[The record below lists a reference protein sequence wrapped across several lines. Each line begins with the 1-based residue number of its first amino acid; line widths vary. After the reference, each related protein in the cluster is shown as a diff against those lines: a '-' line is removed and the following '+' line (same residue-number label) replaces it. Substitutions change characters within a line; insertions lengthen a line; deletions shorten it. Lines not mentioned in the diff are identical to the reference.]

1 MIIDARGPTSWGAT
15 PEGLKL
21 RASLLAAIDRR
32 VRTGVMTAAER
43 RLYVNKPDVAR

>member
-32 VRTGVMTAAER
+32 VRTGVMANKK
-43 RLYVNKPDVAR
+43 LYINAPDHKIK